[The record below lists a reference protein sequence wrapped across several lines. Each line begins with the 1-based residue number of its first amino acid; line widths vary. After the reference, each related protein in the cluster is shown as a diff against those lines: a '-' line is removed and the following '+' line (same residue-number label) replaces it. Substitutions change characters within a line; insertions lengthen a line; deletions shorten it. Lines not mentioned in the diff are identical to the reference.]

1 MQSTLKKSLSPLRL
15 EREVQAHTMT
25 PLRMYRSLLVQK
37 GVGLIEVLVS
47 LIILALGM
55 LGIAGMLLIS
65 NQANNS
71 SYMKQQAIQSVY
83 NIFDRIRANSKA
95 AINGNYNINNI
106 GTNGVPTA
114 VPTPGVQCTASAC
127 TPTQLATYDRWSWL
141 TTDVAQLPNGCG
153 SITTAPSSSGN
164 TVLTITVQWDDTP
177 AQTLVGASSPTS
189 AANANFVQISIQ
201 SQL

>member
-1 MQSTLKKSLSPLRL
+1 MQRTMKKYLSGLKL
-15 EREVQAHTMT
+15 EREQENRRGHT
-25 PLRMYRSLLVQK
+25 LLDSALLVQK
-37 GVGLIEVLVS
+37 GVGLLEVLVS

-83 NIFDRIRANSKA
+83 NIFDKIRANSQA
-95 AINGNYNINNI
+95 AKEGNYNINNI
-106 GTNGVPTA
+106 GSNGVPTT
-114 VPTPGVQCTASAC
+114 VPTPGAQCNASAC
-127 TPTQLATYDRWSWL
+127 TPTQLASYDTWSWL

-153 SITTAPSSSGN
+153 SITTAPSGSGN
-164 TVLTITVQWDDTP
+164 TVLTVTVQWDDTP
-177 AQTLVGASSPTS
+177 AQTLVGASSQAS
-189 AANANFVQISIQ
+189 AANANFVQIRVQ